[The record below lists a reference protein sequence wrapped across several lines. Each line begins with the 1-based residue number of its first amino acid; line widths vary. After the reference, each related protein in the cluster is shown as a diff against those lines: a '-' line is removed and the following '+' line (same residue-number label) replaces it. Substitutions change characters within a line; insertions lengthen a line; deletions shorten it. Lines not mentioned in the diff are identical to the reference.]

1 MKLLKLF
8 ILLIVLSVNGC
19 GLIKFGGAVGYAVMD
34 VATLGL
40 VSSTIKHANK
50 KKDKKQK
57 QKIEEAIRTNDVN
70 YLVNTLENNSDPFLR
85 KMAAEGLGTQ
95 RNNYPII
102 LSNLKKALNDSDDSV
117 RFEVKKALDII
128 SFYAITYDREN
139 NELCLMRSIFNN
151 LKEIPISRDEL
162 TILLKGL
169 NNPINWVI
177 YGKLAFFCKNFQAA
191 ELAFRQALEINNTYL
206 DAYKLLA
213 LTEIANG
220 QNFIAKYT
228 YDEAIKNC
236 PGDSA
241 LFTSYGYCLL
251 DNNEVEN
258 AINAFKKSV
267 QINSDPVSVASAKLG
282 LAGIYKRHGENE
294 LSRAEYEG
302 SLQIYPELSTILNKS
317 IKEQ

>member
-1 MKLLKLF
+1 MKLLKLLNLL
-8 ILLIVLSVNGC
+8 ILLSFNGC
-19 GLIKFGGAVGYAVMD
+19 AVIDVANGFGYLAREFGYAAID
-34 VATLGL
+34 IATLGL
-40 VSSTIKHANK
+40 VSSNINK
-50 KKDKKQK
+50 KEKHD
-57 QKIEEAIRTNDVN
+57 IEEAIRTHDVN
-70 YLVNTLENNSDPFLR
+70 FLVNTLEKNSKPFLR
-85 KMAAEGLGTQ
+85 KMAAEGLGAQ

-102 LSNLKKALNDSDDSV
+102 ISNLKNALNDSDDSV
-117 RFEVKKALDII
+117 RFEVKKALDVI
-128 SFYAITYDREN
+128 SFYAITYDRNN

-151 LKEIPISRDEL
+151 VKDIPVSRDEL
-162 TILLKGL
+162 TILLKDL
-169 NNPINWVI
+169 NSPINWVI
-177 YGKLAFFCKNFQAA
+177 YGKLALFCKNFQTAD
-191 ELAFRQALEINNTYL
+191 LAFRQALEINNMYL

-220 QNFIAKYT
+220 HKISAKYT

-236 PGDSA
+236 SGDSG

-317 IKEQ
+317 IKER

>member
-1 MKLLKLF
+1 MKLVKLSIIF
-8 ILLIVLSVNGC
+8 ILLLVNGC
-19 GLIKFGGAVGYAVMD
+19 GLIKFGGALGYAVMD

-40 VSSTIKHANK
+40 VSYTIKNVKNANN
-50 KKDKKQK
+50 KKQK

-85 KMAAEGLGTQ
+85 KMAAEGLGAQ

-102 LSNLKKALNDSDDSV
+102 ISNLKNALNDPDDSV
-117 RFEVKKALDII
+117 RFEVKKALDVI
-128 SFYAITYDREN
+128 SNYAITYDRMN
-139 NELCLMRSIFNN
+139 NELCLMRLIFNN
-151 LKEIPISRDEL
+151 IKDIPVSRNEL
-162 TILLKGL
+162 TILLKEL

-177 YGKLAFFCKNFQAA
+177 YGKLALFCKNFQTAD
-191 ELAFRQALEINNTYL
+191 LAFRQALDINNKYL
-206 DAYKLLA
+206 DAYKLLS

-220 QNFIAKYT
+220 QKLSAKYT

-236 PGDSA
+236 SGDSA

-251 DNNEVEN
+251 DNNEVEK
-258 AINAFKKSV
+258 ATNAFKKSA

-282 LAGIYKRHGENE
+282 LAGIYKRYGENE